1 MDQLYTM
8 SHVSNISRKTKLVDM
23 FSKIKSKSVKTENK
37 EHIKLDLFHC
47 KIRTLSKI
55 ITIYNNFVR
64 HKNWVDTC
72 DVRIQ
77 LY

>member
-1 MDQLYTM
+1 MDQIYIT
-8 SHVSNISRKTKLVDM
+8 SQVSNISRKTKLVDM

-37 EHIKLDLFHC
+37 EHIKLDLFHR

>member
-37 EHIKLDLFHC
+37 EHIKLDLFHR
-47 KIRTLSKI
+47 KIRT
-55 ITIYNNFVR
+55 
-64 HKNWVDTC
+64 
-72 DVRIQ
+72 
-77 LY
+77 